1 MAFEVPL
8 VSIAYILAR
17 DSDDPIDINNN
28 KNKIIGQL
36 WPRGRI
42 VRNSSLQF
50 YNRFAADK
58 QLFERKIVY
67 QMISSKTKHVEYSK
81 SWLEEITS
89 ILSSSNQGKAE
100 LRLPTS
106 MVAEINQI
114 LCQINLKTIDYHGLL
129 FHMRMFRLH

>member
-1 MAFEVPL
+1 
-8 VSIAYILAR
+8 
-17 DSDDPIDINNN
+17 
-28 KNKIIGQL
+28 
-36 WPRGRI
+36 
-42 VRNSSLQF
+42 
-50 YNRFAADK
+50 
-58 QLFERKIVY
+58 
-67 QMISSKTKHVEYSK
+67 MISSKTKHVEYSK

-129 FHMRMFRLH
+129 FHMRMSKIKRQEDFFSLFIEMAETIQ